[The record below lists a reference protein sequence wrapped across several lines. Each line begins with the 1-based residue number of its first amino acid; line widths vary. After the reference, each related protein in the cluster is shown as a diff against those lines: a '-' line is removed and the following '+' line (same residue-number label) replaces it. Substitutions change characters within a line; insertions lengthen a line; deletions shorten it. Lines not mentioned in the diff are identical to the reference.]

1 VGDDSKVRESKGIEM
16 VTIIGIILADVIVI
30 LLFIYHYRQE
40 LGLTASGS
48 SDKPVPPKKPA
59 YNRTAPA
66 STAEDQA
73 KGSQVVTSEGPAAKR
88 AAQRKRRNA

>member
-1 VGDDSKVRESKGIEM
+1 M

-48 SDKPVPPKKPA
+48 SDKQVVRKKPA
-59 YNRTAPA
+59 YNKTARDTA
-66 STAEDQA
+66 AEDQA
-73 KGSQVVTSEGPAAKR
+73 KGRQVVTSEGPAAKR
-88 AAQRKRRNA
+88 AAQRRTRNA